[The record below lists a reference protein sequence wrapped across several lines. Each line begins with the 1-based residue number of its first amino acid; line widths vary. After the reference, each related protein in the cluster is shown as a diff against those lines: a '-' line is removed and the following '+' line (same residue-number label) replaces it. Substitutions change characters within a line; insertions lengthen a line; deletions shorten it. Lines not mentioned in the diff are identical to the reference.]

1 MTKRLHGLITFRMM
15 ENSRKELVQ
24 NNNPYIG
31 TDKDNGG
38 KEPSMFTYQRFE
50 LQNPV
55 RILWGK
61 NANDKEVLKWLL
73 MPMPL
78 SEINKGYG
86 LVQNPGW

>member
-1 MTKRLHGLITFRMM
+1 MM
-15 ENSRKELVQ
+15 LNSKKELVQ

-31 TDKDNGG
+31 TDKNSGG
-38 KEPSMFTYQRFE
+38 KEPTMFTYQKFQI
-50 LQNPV
+50 QN
-55 RILWGK
+55 RARYLWDFQP
-61 NANDKEVLKWLL
+61 NDKEVLKWLL